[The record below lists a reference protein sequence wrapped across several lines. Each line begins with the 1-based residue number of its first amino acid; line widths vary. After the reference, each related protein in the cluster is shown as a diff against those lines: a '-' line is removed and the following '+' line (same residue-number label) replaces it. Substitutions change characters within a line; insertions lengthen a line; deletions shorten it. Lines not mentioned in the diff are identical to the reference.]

1 MIEETKMTDL
11 TKMRQEYTTKGLHKE
26 DLSDDPIKQF
36 ELWFNQAVDG
46 KLTEPN
52 AFSLATVGDDMMPS
66 IRTVLLKMYDHQ
78 GFVFF
83 SNYKSKKAVQIEQNG
98 KCGVHF
104 GWLGLERQV
113 KIEGTIE
120 KISKGES
127 LKYFLSRPKG
137 SQIGAWVSHQ
147 SEVISSRSLLEA
159 KFNEIRKK
167 FVKGQIP
174 FPDFWGGYI
183 IKPLVIEFWQG
194 GKDRLHDR
202 FEYSL
207 QDDGTWQINRLA
219 P

>member
-1 MIEETKMTDL
+1 MIDATS
-11 TKMRQEYTTKGLHKE
+11 MRREYRKKGLDEK
-26 DLSDDPIKQF
+26 DLNPDPMLQF
-36 ELWFNQAVDG
+36 ELWFQQALDA

-52 AFSLATVGDDMMPS
+52 AFALATVGNDKIPS
-66 IRTVLLKMYDHQ
+66 VRTVLMKIFDKN

-83 SNYKSKKAVQIEQNG
+83 SNYKSKKAVDIEENPYAG
-98 KCGVHF
+98 MLF
-104 GWLGLERQV
+104 PWLDLDRQV

-120 KISKGES
+120 KISTKES

-159 KFNEIRKK
+159 KFNEIKNK
-167 FVKGQIP
+167 FVKGEIP

-183 IKPLVIEFWQG
+183 VKPFKIEFWQG
-194 GKDRLHDR
+194 GENRLHDR
-202 FEYSL
+202 FVYTL
-207 QDDGTWQINRLA
+207 QEDNTWKVERLA